1 MLFVFYTSFVQIQ
14 LREYSGSHT
23 LGFSF
28 WAKGVHNRFFRM
40 SSLFILVHFNM
51 KDHQDLYLK
60 LGAQL
65 ILFSLRPYS
74 DNTRDKK

>member
-1 MLFVFYTSFVQIQ
+1 
-14 LREYSGSHT
+14 
-23 LGFSF
+23 
-28 WAKGVHNRFFRM
+28 
-40 SSLFILVHFNM
+40 M